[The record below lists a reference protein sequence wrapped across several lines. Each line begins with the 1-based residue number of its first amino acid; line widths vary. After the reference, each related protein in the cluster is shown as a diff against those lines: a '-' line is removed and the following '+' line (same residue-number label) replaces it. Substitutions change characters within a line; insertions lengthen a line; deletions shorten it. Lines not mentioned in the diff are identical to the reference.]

1 MSARPSANGL
11 SRRAVIAN
19 RLALWL
25 PAVLIVGGVLFDVLT
40 PPKYTGAPF
49 LSAAPLV
56 AAPLFGRR
64 GTAAVAVAA
73 VAAAAGT
80 NAYHRAVNSFETAT
94 KTATVLTVAILAL
107 GINRIVRRS
116 DQQLESARGIAEAAQ
131 RAVLPTPPASIGVG
145 LCVAARY
152 VAAQADARIG
162 GDLYAVQDTPHGVR
176 VIVGDV
182 RGKGLEAVEAVAVVI
197 GAFREAAEQEATL
210 EALAARLER
219 ALQREG
225 ARREGLDQFEGFTTA
240 VLAEVAVTGAEPGAG
255 SESESASES
264 GAVTG
269 VESASEPVSGPES
282 DGAVL
287 RVVNRGHPPPLL
299 LYADG
304 KAVEASPEV
313 PALPLGMGD
322 LGVWP
327 DRVDVWDFPAG
338 TTLLLFTDGVTEARD
353 ERGVFY
359 DPQARLNG
367 RLFDGPDL
375 LLEELAAD
383 VARHTGGGTSDDM
396 ALLAIRRGGS
406 GGGGAGPSGGAGRSG
421 SAGPSGGGSAG
432 PGGSGGGAG
441 RLPGAGDR
449 EHGA

>member
-1 MSARPSANGL
+1 MSGRAPTRTSADGL
-11 SRRAVIAN
+11 SHRAVIAN

-131 RAVLPTPPASIGVG
+131 RAVLPTPPARIGAE

-210 EALAARLER
+210 EALATRLER
-219 ALQREG
+219 ALRREG

-240 VLAEVAVTGAEPGAG
+240 VLAEVAVTGPEPA
-255 SESESASES
+255 A
-264 GAVTG
+264 GAVP
-269 VESASEPVSGPES
+269 AS

-304 KAVEASPEV
+304 TAVEASPQV

-327 DRVDVWDFPAG
+327 DRVEVWDFPAG

-359 DPQARLNG
+359 DPRARLNG
-367 RLFDGPDL
+367 RLFDGPDM

-383 VARHTGGGTSDDM
+383 VALHTGGGTSDDM
-396 ALLAIRRGGS
+396 ALLAIRRGGNGS
-406 GGGGAGPSGGAGRSG
+406 GAGA
-421 SAGPSGGGSAG
+421 AV
-432 PGGSGGGAG
+432 
-441 RLPGAGDR
+441 GDEDG